1 MRRTLTV
8 ILASD
13 VAGYSRLVAEH
24 EEDTIQRFRQAAVL
38 FSDLVKKH
46 QGTIFNTAGDAIL
59 ARFDSA
65 VDATRCAIDIQDANN
80 SRNGQVA
87 DDKKLLFRIGIAI
100 GDVLVAEDGDLLGD
114 AVNVAARLENLA
126 DAGGI
131 CISDDVRAHVLN
143 KIRINVVDLGQQSL
157 RNIPRAIRVYKLLPG
172 RAGPLQA
179 AGAVIGGQRPLV
191 RLASG
196 LGLVAAIVAG
206 VLGWNIYGP
215 SADLGDVDLPFEASK
230 IPMVTDRQR
239 ETLAGYAHDPNFKAL
254 AISRENYAVSV
265 GDPDVASARREAM
278 GRCRQKDQK
287 GYCRIYA
294 VGNKVVWSKPLLP
307 LPADMRTEPIELPFA
322 PAHRELITWAN
333 MTQKGAEDYAN
344 GKGHRAMALAR
355 DTYWVTVNR
364 SNQAEAARLAT
375 ERCSDRSQS
384 MCLLVSVDGFL
395 TVNFPRSY
403 KLTEPFTLAG
413 ERDMTDTDRE
423 RIARIYAAKDWRALA
438 RGNSKAW
445 YAVAGKASETDAV
458 NDVMKD
464 CQQSESTKCSLHAIG
479 NFRVGDKIP

>member
-24 EEDTIQRFRQAAVL
+24 EEDTIQRFSQAAAL

-46 QGTIFNTAGDAIL
+46 QGAIFNTAGDAIL

-80 SRNGQVA
+80 SRNGQIA

-172 RAGPLQA
+172 PVGPLQA
-179 AGAVIGGQRPLV
+179 AKVVLGGQHPIV
-191 RLASG
+191 RLVSG

-230 IPMVTDRQR
+230 IPMVTDRGR

-307 LPADMRTEPIELPFA
+307 LPADMRTEPLETPLA
-322 PAHRELITWAN
+322 LAHRELIAWT
-333 MTQKGAEDYAN
+333 TFSQKAFEDYVN
-344 GKGHRAMALAR
+344 GKGHRALAIAR
-355 DTYWVTVNR
+355 DTFW
-364 SNQAEAARLAT
+364 LAI

-445 YAVAGKASETDAV
+445 YAVAGKASEMDAV